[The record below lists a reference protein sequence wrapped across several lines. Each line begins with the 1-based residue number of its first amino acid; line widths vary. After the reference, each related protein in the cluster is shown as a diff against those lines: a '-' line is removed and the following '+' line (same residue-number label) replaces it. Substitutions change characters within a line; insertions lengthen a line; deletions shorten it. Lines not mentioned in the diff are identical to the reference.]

1 MHHKSKLWWAGL
13 GAEAEEGG
21 FGMHCTLALL
31 KLLGLKTYS
40 AGYRDKWAAPV
51 IGKISLYHAA
61 GRFFELEGR
70 RWTGW
75 VFGMGYLFGCLAWD
89 TCLS

>member
-13 GAEAEEGG
+13 GAEEEGG
-21 FGMHCTLALL
+21 FGMHCTSALL

-40 AGYRDKWAAPV
+40 AGYRDKWGAPV
-51 IGKISLYHAA
+51 MGKISLYHAA

-70 RWTGW
+70 LWAGW
-75 VFGMGYLFGCLAWD
+75 VFGMGYLFGCLTWGI
-89 TCLS
+89 CLF